1 MRIDGTYYGSF
12 SGNLSGNATSAT
24 KATQDGN
31 GATIASTYL
40 KLSGGTMTG
49 RINSSLVA
57 GGT

>member
-12 SGNLSGNATSAT
+12 SGNLSGNASSAT

-40 KLSGGTMTG
+40 KLAGGTMTG
-49 RINSSLVA
+49 QIQKAGVSSS
-57 GGT
+57 